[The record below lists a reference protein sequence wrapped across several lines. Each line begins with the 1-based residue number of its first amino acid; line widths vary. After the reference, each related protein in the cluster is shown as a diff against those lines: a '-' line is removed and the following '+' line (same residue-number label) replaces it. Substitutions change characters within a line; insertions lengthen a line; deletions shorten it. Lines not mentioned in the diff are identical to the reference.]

1 MNAYCTVADVS
12 ALTKNPYGDN
22 SSPTEDDVERFME
35 QGYHRINLILKAQ
48 NIATPIDSTDQPEQ
62 YSVVSSLNA
71 LYAAMK
77 SESKPRNR
85 DRATEIEE
93 MYRAELKELK
103 EGGLFFDE
111 SDDPETEAEEQSAGR
126 SQFLTDDG
134 VGYGY
139 LDDRL
144 RDGYYGY

>member
-1 MNAYCTVADVS
+1 MNAYCTVADVE
-12 ALTKNPYGDN
+12 ALTKNPYGNN
-22 SSPTEDDVERFME
+22 SSPTESTVEDFIE

-48 NIATPIDSTDQPEQ
+48 NITTPIDSTDLPEQ

-71 LYAAMK
+71 LYAAK
-77 SESKPRNR
+77 KAESKPRNR
-85 DRATEIEE
+85 DRATEIET
-93 MYRAELKELK
+93 MYKEELKELK

-126 SQFLTDDG
+126 SQFLTNDFD
-134 VGYGY
+134 GYGY

-144 RDGYYGY
+144 RGGYYGY